1 VTTFSLGTLVA
12 PPAGENLDV
21 LAAPTAALI
30 SELGWGDR
38 LGAVAIDPALSDTVN
53 FVPAFDLRDDLAAN
67 CVIVSGARE
76 GVERVAACVVLATT
90 RADINGVVRKRI
102 DVRKASFMP
111 LDVAVERTGMEYGG
125 ITPFGLPRDWPIFVD
140 SRVAESALLTWGAG
154 VRAAK
159 IIAPGSLVAELP
171 HATVIEGLA
180 RPIG

>member
-1 VTTFSLGTLVA
+1 MTTFSLGSLVA
-12 PPAGENLDV
+12 PPAGENLEI

-30 SELGWGDR
+30 NELGWGER

-53 FVPAFDLRDDLAAN
+53 FVPAFDLREDLAAN
-67 CVIVSGARE
+67 CVVVAGARD
-76 GVERVAACVVLATT
+76 GRERVAACVVLATT

-140 SRVAESALLTWGAG
+140 SRVVATPLLTWGAG
-154 VRAAK
+154 VRGAK

-171 HATVIEGLA
+171 GAEVIEGLA
-180 RPIG
+180 RPVS